1 MSFYRVC
8 GILCVLSLFA
18 LPGNAADENSKAT
31 TEDEVQKLRIE
42 IKKLDSQ
49 DKLEGRIEQTAADS
63 VSRVKELITS
73 VKHLKRSTF
82 DVFCE
87 VQREDLVAVGEP
99 NVIGPII
106 VPAIPAGS
114 GLLGTGE
121 YLPVRKKWID
131 HYMAQIERLYPM
143 VTKDLEGLKLSDDV
157 DAKAK
162 EHYKNMV
169 LNYNKLGPALK
180 SLDSKTLGPKYD
192 NQVIAKASAIAQ
204 NYIDKLEKESKR
216 LYKELRRLDRNAKNQ
231 EKKTRRK
238 LKKEKRDL
246 EKKERKLEKES

>member
-1 MSFYRVC
+1 MSVFFT
-8 GILCVLSLFA
+8 SL
-18 LPGNAADENSKAT
+18 PCIAAEDSDEASVN
-31 TEDEVQKLRIE
+31 DEVKKLRIE
-42 IKKLDSQ
+42 IKNLDTKE
-49 DKLEGRIEQTAADS
+49 KLEGRIEQSAADS

-106 VPAIPAGS
+106 VPAIPSGS

-121 YLPVRKKWID
+121 YLPARKKWID
-131 HYMAQIERLYPM
+131 HYMAQIEKLYPM
-143 VTKDLEGLKLSDDV
+143 VTKELEGLKLGEEADD
-157 DAKAK
+157 KAK
-162 EHYKNMV
+162 EHYRNMV

-180 SLDSKTLGPKYD
+180 SLDAKTLGPKYD

-204 NYIDKLEKESKR
+204 NYVDKLEKETKR
-216 LYKELRRLDRNAKNQ
+216 LYKELKRLDRNAKRQ
-231 EKKTRRK
+231 ESKIKRQ

-246 EKKERKLEKES
+246 EKKERKLQKES